1 MATQYPGGSNLSRDP
16 NNRELNRPTRGGA
29 PWIWLIVA
37 IVIAF
42 IVWFFVV
49 SGNNARHG
57 APLASNQNGQTISAD
72 NTANTPTP
80 DTTNTTAITSPTD
93 IVKASDQQSLVGK
106 TVRLQDV
113 KVQKVGSNGSFWVT
127 DDNQN
132 KLLVVR
138 ENNAMPAGTD
148 SSSANSGMTNNANS
162 NSQTGTNP
170 MNTSDTT
177 KDNTAANG
185 SKADSTGIGTMSPSN
200 SSQQNANSA
209 AAVSPTE
216 PVVPG
221 QTVTVAG
228 VVQQLPADK
237 TTQKQM
243 GLKSSDTRGQQ
254 VYIAANQV
262 NVQH

>member
-1 MATQYPGGSNLSRDP
+1 MATQYPEGSNLSRDP
-16 NNRELNRPTRGGA
+16 NNRELKRPSRGGA
-29 PWIWLIVA
+29 PWIWLLVA

-42 IVWFFVV
+42 IVWFFVA
-49 SGNNARHG
+49 SGGNSRRGTTTATIG
-57 APLASNQNGQTISAD
+57 NGQATTAE
-72 NTANTPTP
+72 NNANTPAPTAAA
-80 DTTNTTAITSPTD
+80 AITSPAD
-93 IVKASDQQSLVGK
+93 IVKASDQQALVGK

-127 DDNQN
+127 DDSQN

-138 ENNAMPAGTD
+138 ESNATPASTD
-148 SSSANSGMTNNANS
+148 SSSASSGVASNANS
-162 NSQTGTNP
+162 NTQTGTNP
-170 MNTSDTT
+170 MNTSDTA

-200 SSQQNANSA
+200 SSQNANSA
-209 AAVSPTE
+209 APVSPTE

-228 VVQQLPADK
+228 VVQQIPMDK
-237 TTQKQM
+237 TAQKQM

-262 NVQH
+262 QVTAQP

>member
-1 MATQYPGGSNLSRDP
+1 MATQYPGGSNPSRDP
-16 NNRELNRPTRGGA
+16 NNRELNRPARGGM
-29 PWIWLIVA
+29 PWIWLIAA

-42 IVWFFVV
+42 IVWFFVA
-49 SGNNARHG
+49 SGSNARHG
-57 APLASNQNGQTISAD
+57 VPAADVRNGNQTTTAD
-72 NTANTPTP
+72 NTANTPNA
-80 DTTNTTAITSPTD
+80 TTAAAITSPAD
-93 IVKASDQQSLVGK
+93 IVQASDQQSLVGK

-138 ENNAMPAGTD
+138 DNNAMPASTD
-148 SSSANSGMTNNANS
+148 SSSANSGASANANS
-162 NSQTGTNP
+162 NTQTGTNP
-170 MNTSDTT
+170 MNSSDTA

-185 SKADSTGIGTMSPSN
+185 TKADSTGIGTMSPSN
-200 SSQQNANSA
+200 RSQQDANATA
-209 AAVSPTE
+209 APSPTE
-216 PVVPG
+216 PVIMG

-228 VVQQLPADK
+228 VVQQLPTDK
-237 TTQKQM
+237 AAQKQM

-254 VYIAANQV
+254 IYIAANQV

>member
-1 MATQYPGGSNLSRDP
+1 MATQYPGGSNPSRDP
-16 NNRELNRPTRGGA
+16 NNRELNRPARGGM

-37 IVIAF
+37 IVVAF
-42 IVWFFVV
+42 IVWFFVA
-49 SGNNARHG
+49 SGNRHG
-57 APLASNQNGQTISAD
+57 VPAADVRNGNPTTTAD
-72 NTANTPTP
+72 NTANTPNP
-80 DTTNTTAITSPTD
+80 NATTAAAITSPAD

-138 ENNAMPAGTD
+138 DNNAMPAGTD
-148 SSSANSGMTNNANS
+148 STNANSGMASNPNS
-162 NSQTGTNP
+162 NTQSGTNP
-170 MNTSDTT
+170 MNSSDTA

-185 SKADSTGIGTMSPSN
+185 TKANSTGIGTMSPSN
-200 SSQQNANSA
+200 SSQQDANATTA
-209 AAVSPTE
+209 TSPTE
-216 PVVPG
+216 PVIMG

-228 VVQQLPADK
+228 VVQQLPTDK
-237 TTQKQM
+237 AAQKQM